1 MNETIFTQQ
10 KLDIAADVETVKQN
24 IDSSDDVSN
33 FELEINRLKL
43 NTHKLVLEQEEE
55 KLLRLR
61 KNNDRR
67 PMLFS
72 LMFYVIILFY
82 FIFAVCVLNGPNPND
97 FALIQDKEKLKD
109 ITTYFTVIMTL
120 SAVIPTVLLIVL
132 IRAVFSPQEK
142 NQKEILDSIPAM
154 TAVKSIIEK

>member
-1 MNETIFTQQ
+1 MNETIFAQQ

-33 FELEINRLKL
+33 FELQINRSKL
-43 NTHKLVLEQEEE
+43 STHKLVLEQEE

-67 PMLFS
+67 PVLFG
-72 LMFYVIILFY
+72 LVFCVIIGFY
-82 FIFAVCVLNGPNPND
+82 FIFVICILNGPNPND
-97 FALIQDKEKLKD
+97 FALLQDEENLKG
-109 ITTYFTVIMTL
+109 IATYFTVIMTL
-120 SAVIPTVLLIVL
+120 LAVIPTVLLIVL

-142 NQKEILDSIPAM
+142 NQKEILDSIPVM
-154 TAVKSIIEK
+154 TVAKSIIEK